1 MKKWIDIKYAGIIE
15 DDAYEE
21 IGVIGIKI
29 SESEAIWWL
38 IGLPANRSLCPMYKF
53 RMAYPTIS

>member
-29 SESEAIWWL
+29 SESEAIW
-38 IGLPANRSLCPMYKF
+38 
-53 RMAYPTIS
+53 